1 MRMPGDAPLPDGDG
15 RAAEGL
21 YFVSMAAALALGG
34 AYFLPPLLLI
44 APGPLAALVYRRG
57 YRAGILAGLALALGV
72 FWLQSVSFAG
82 APGLVPPHVLR
93 LFQVGMFGALLTVG
107 LVGLSIGGSWREGGT
122 PAAAVLMGAGAFVL
136 PPLLAYAAAAIGWK
150 VNLLDVAYS
159 VWGAMQDE
167 IARQR
172 ALGAFDPQVLDQ
184 MSEWV
189 QAAELSSRAL
199 RPVLPAFC
207 ATAGLVG
214 SLGSGALAR
223 RMLRRHTPRPEPL
236 PPFQL
241 WRFPWYVVFGFLLG
255 QGTVLLNSLG
265 VSLGVWEAVGRNL
278 HLFFSNVYLVQGLA
292 IIYYFLTRRP
302 VPAPVRVAVL
312 AVAGIWLS
320 LFVVWLGALDVWL
333 NFRRLPLGV
342 REGDDER

>member
-1 MRMPGDAPLPDGDG
+1 
-15 RAAEGL
+15 
-21 YFVSMAAALALGG
+21 
-34 AYFLPPLLLI
+34 
-44 APGPLAALVYRRG
+44 
-57 YRAGILAGLALALGV
+57 
-72 FWLQSVSFAG
+72 
-82 APGLVPPHVLR
+82 
-93 LFQVGMFGALLTVG
+93 VGMFAALLTVG
-107 LVGLSIGGSWREGGT
+107 FVGLSIGGSWREGAT

-136 PPLLAYAAAAIGWK
+136 PPLLAYSAAAIGWD

-159 VWGAMQDE
+159 VWGRMQDE

-172 ALGAFDPQVLDQ
+172 ALGAYAPQVLDH

-189 QAAELSSRAL
+189 RAAEMSSRAL

-214 SLGSGALAR
+214 SLGSDAVAR
-223 RMLRRHTPRPEPL
+223 RMLRRRTPRPEPL
-236 PPFQL
+236 PPFQM

-255 QGTVLLNSLG
+255 QGAMLLHSLG
-265 VSLGVWEAVGRNL
+265 VPLGAAEDVGRNL
-278 HLFFSNVYLVQGLA
+278 HVFFSNVYLVQGLA
-292 IIYYFLTRRP
+292 VIYYFLTRRSLP
-302 VPAPVRVAVL
+302 GALRLAAVV
-312 AVAGIWLS
+312 VAGIWLS